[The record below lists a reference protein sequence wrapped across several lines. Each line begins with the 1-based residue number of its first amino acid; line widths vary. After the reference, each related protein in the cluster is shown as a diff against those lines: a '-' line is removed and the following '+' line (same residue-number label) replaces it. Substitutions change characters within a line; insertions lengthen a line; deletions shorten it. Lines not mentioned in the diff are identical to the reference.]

1 MHAGLEELRPLV
13 EGGEVALRVHD
24 VELLGDAQPA
34 GLGAR
39 LVGGSRRQEL
49 PLQLRHQPFIFELPH
64 MAGQLGS
71 DSGPW
76 VAEVGSVVGIPQLPR
91 GRRHADVAL
100 SPPPRCCDVGLVDHL
115 VILAPGTDWTV
126 LNTSS
131 AVAVLVEGALGGQ
144 VVGDHLGVVA
154 GYRGGEVGE
163 GAVGELHCVPVEDSA
178 EGVAR
183 GETSVQNGKGI
194 YIYAKQTE
202 H

>member
-1 MHAGLEELRPLV
+1 M
-13 EGGEVALRVHD
+13 HD
-24 VELLGDAQPA
+24 VELLGDAKPA

-100 SPPPRCCDVGLVDHL
+100 SPPPRCCDIGLVDHL

-131 AVAVLVEGALGGQ
+131 AVAVLVEG
-144 VVGDHLGVVA
+144 VHMSIPSMSIYPYICMDHTFYLSQTPQTCLCKKKLAGVNFHRFNA
-154 GYRGGEVGE
+154 KNWRF
-163 GAVGELHCVPVEDSA
+163 LQIQ
-178 EGVAR
+178 R
-183 GETSVQNGKGI
+183 FSV
-194 YIYAKQTE
+194 
-202 H
+202 